1 MNSVV
6 RPTFTDSAP
15 VIPPRPP
22 SLFVSGPG
30 SPSVLCPI
38 SLPRSRVLL
47 CVSGAF
53 VIDRQGAFT
62 VPALKPVS
70 DGSGTCWPRRWSTVL
85 CHSRRNLPGSWY
97 RGRVGRVLGIWS
109 VMQGNAGPLVQ
120 RAGPHRPVCR
130 GYSDGVTFRVP
141 AASLRTSRL
150 VWSSG
155 AHAGSCW
162 CCPGWGGNRFPG
174 QAVPPSGGGLG
185 GTAHASPC
193 CPGPR
198 RGRGSR
204 AGDGG
209 ASRTAFCGSSASL
222 TASPASFSRRGRA
235 GPARRGRA
243 PHAVP
248 QGHATPSPAA
258 AHAAPGRGAGPA
270 TSRCR
275 VSVRGS
281 GSPRSRPLKR
291 FER

>member
-6 RPTFTDSAP
+6 CPTFTDSAP

-53 VIDRQGAFT
+53 VIDRRGVFT

-141 AASLRTSRL
+141 TASLRTSRL

-162 CCPGWGGNRFPG
+162 CCPGGGGRGGTVFQARPCPPAGGPWRDSPREPLLPRSQAGEGLPG
-174 QAVPPSGGGLG
+174 QPFAGALPASQPRPHLSAEEGAWGQPGEGEPPTLLHRA
-185 GTAHASPC
+185 TP
-193 CPGPR
+193 PPPPR
-198 RGRGSR
+198 RPTLPLD
-204 AGDGG
+204 A
-209 ASRTAFCGSSASL
+209 AL
-222 TASPASFSRRGRA
+222 A
-235 GPARRGRA
+235 GPPPG
-243 PHAVP
+243 AV
-248 QGHATPSPAA
+248 
-258 AHAAPGRGAGPA
+258 
-270 TSRCR
+270 
-275 VSVRGS
+275 
-281 GSPRSRPLKR
+281 
-291 FER
+291 

>member
-53 VIDRQGAFT
+53 VIDRRGAFT

-70 DGSGTCWPRRWSTVL
+70 DGSGTCWPQRWSTVL

-162 CCPGWGGNRFPG
+162 CCPRAGAGGTVF
-174 QAVPPSGGGLG
+174 QARPCPPAGGPWRDSPREPLLPRSQAGEGLSGGGRRGFPDSLLRELCQPHSLARIFQQKRARG
-185 GTAHASPC
+185 ASQARASPPRC
-193 CPGPR
+193 STGPR
-198 RGRGSR
+198 RPLPRGGPR
-204 AGDGG
+204 CPW
-209 ASRTAFCGSSASL
+209 T
-222 TASPASFSRRGRA
+222 RRWPGHL
-235 GPARRGRA
+235 P
-243 PHAVP
+243 VP
-248 QGHATPSPAA
+248 CERQRLWVAAKPS
-258 AHAAPGRGAGPA
+258 
-270 TSRCR
+270 TDT
-275 VSVRGS
+275 
-281 GSPRSRPLKR
+281 
-291 FER
+291 F